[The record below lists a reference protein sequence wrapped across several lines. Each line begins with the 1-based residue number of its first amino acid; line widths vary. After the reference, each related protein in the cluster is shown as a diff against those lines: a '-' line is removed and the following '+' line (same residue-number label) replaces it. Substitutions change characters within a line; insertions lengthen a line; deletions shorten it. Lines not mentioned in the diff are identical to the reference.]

1 MREIKYK
8 NNEVVDSLTL
18 IEEPLERYGNLNENE
33 IAKRILDCVLTVHRR
48 LGPGLLESAYQATLS
63 YELVK
68 AGLLVEQQKPLPLV
82 YEEVKLDAGY
92 RIDILVEKKVV
103 IEIKSVD
110 ELSDL
115 HLAQVMTYLRLS
127 GCKLGLLINFNSI
140 KVMSGVRRVV
150 NQL

>member
-8 NNEVVDSLTL
+8 NNEVVDSLNL
-18 IEEPLERYGNLNENE
+18 MEEPLERYGNLHENE